1 MNFKSF
7 LLVVLLFFG
16 LYSCASREE
25 NLQEGF
31 VYVQKEIPDII
42 VDLRYFGTHNFT
54 GRPVVGYEKPILIM
68 SKAATQALKK
78 VQQDLKAQG
87 YGLKAFDAYR
97 PQRSV
102 TSFET
107 WAKDINDTI
116 AKAEFYPDVD
126 KRDLF
131 TLGYIAAKS
140 GHTRGSTIDLTL
152 VDLNTSKEIDMG
164 SPFDFFGTISHQ
176 NAPQITAQQQANRLI
191 LKQAM
196 LKHNFKEYQEEWWHF
211 TLKNEPFPETYFDF
225 PIK

>member
-7 LLVVLLFFG
+7 LLLVSLFFG
-16 LYSCASREE
+16 FYSCASREDH
-25 NLQEGF
+25 LQEGF

-54 GRPVVGYEKPILIM
+54 GRPVVGYEKPALIM

-87 YGLKAFDAYR
+87 YALKAFDAYR

-102 TSFET
+102 TSFEI

-116 AKAEFYPDVD
+116 AKSEFYPDVD

-152 VDLNTSKEIDMG
+152 VDLNTGKEIDMG

-176 NAPQITAQQQANRLI
+176 NVPQITAQQQANRLI

-196 LKHNFKEYQEEWWHF
+196 LNHNFKEYQEEWWHF